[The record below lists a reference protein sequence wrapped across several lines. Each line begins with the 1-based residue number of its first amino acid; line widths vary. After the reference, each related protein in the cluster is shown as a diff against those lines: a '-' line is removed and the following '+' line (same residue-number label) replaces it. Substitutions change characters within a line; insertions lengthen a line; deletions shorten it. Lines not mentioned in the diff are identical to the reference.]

1 LIDAIFGAVVT
12 FDMTPD
18 VSIVAAFVAGTL
30 SITSPCVL
38 PLIPLFLAHLAGT
51 ADASD
56 LAVRRHALIVN
67 ALAYVAG
74 FSLVFV
80 LIGIAIGA
88 AGSLVST
95 AEIVSSNRFWLVRA
109 GGVVLILLGLHQ
121 IGLVRIP
128 LLERDRRLTVELSS
142 GGRAVS
148 SFFVGVTFAAGWSP
162 CAGPVL
168 GAILTMAAA
177 QADITRAALLL
188 AVYSAGLAIPF
199 LAIAFFGASSR
210 ILSLHGHRFETVAN
224 FSGAIMLAT
233 GALML
238 LGIYQQIFT
247 RLVAAAP
254 WTPWEPSI

>member
-1 LIDAIFGAVVT
+1 
-12 FDMTPD
+12 MTPD
-18 VSIVAAFVAGTL
+18 VSVVAAFVAGTL

-38 PLIPLFLAHLAGT
+38 PLIPLFVAHLAGT
-51 ADASD
+51 ADAQD
-56 LAVRRHALIVN
+56 VAARRHSLIIN

-80 LIGIAIGA
+80 LIGVAIGA

-121 IGLVRIP
+121 IGLVRVP
-128 LLERDRRLTVELSS
+128 LLQRDRHIAVELSN
-142 GGRAVS
+142 GGRTAS
-148 SFFVGVTFAAGWSP
+148 SFFIGVTFAAGWSP

-177 QADITRAALLL
+177 QADITRAAFLL

-210 ILSLHGHRFETVAN
+210 ILTAYGPKLETVVS
-224 FSGAIMLAT
+224 FSGAVLLAT
-233 GALML
+233 GALMV